1 MTEDYCIQV
10 IKTLIESY
18 KVRRDN
24 ADSSER
30 IIYSIVIVDLTELLT
45 EMIHR

>member
-1 MTEDYCIQV
+1 MEDWCITI
-10 IKTLIESY
+10 IKNLIESY

-30 IIYSIVIVDLTELLT
+30 IIYSIVITDLLELLG
-45 EMIHR
+45 EMAHH